1 MSEKNKIANRINA
14 RRKQKILKDAAN
26 GCWWLE
32 EYFNQTIRSR
42 A

>member
-14 RRKQKILKDAAN
+14 RRKQIILKNAAN